1 MRIVTAVLPAIWLVT
16 TSAGAS
22 TVQWVRGRAI
32 VPFTLSDQHDR
43 PHEVGSDVRLVLV
56 SYDMNGGALV
66 REALD
71 GEPADTLMK
80 VGAVYVANVARMPG
94 FVTRMFALPRM
105 RRRPYPVL
113 LDRDGRATGSL
124 IARDGEAIAV
134 RLENGTVTSIEPLT
148 SVAAVRSTLGLGGPA
163 AD

>member
-1 MRIVTAVLPAIWLVT
+1 MRILTAGLPVVWLVT
-16 TSAGAS
+16 TSAVAS
-22 TVQWVRGRAI
+22 AAQWARGQAI

-43 PHEVGSDVRLVLV
+43 PHEIGSDVRLVLV
-56 SYDMNGGALV
+56 SYDMDGGALV

-71 GEPADTLMK
+71 GAPADTLTK
-80 VGAVYVANVARMPG
+80 AGAVYVANVVRMPG
-94 FVTRMFALPRM
+94 FVTRLFALPRM

-148 SVAAVRSTLGLGGPA
+148 SVTAVRSALGLGRPA